1 LHRVAPLKGLHPRYV
16 AIFSYVDQPDMVG
29 APERTKRL
37 YGKVLPIH
45 FERAGL
51 RADAYLD

>member
-1 LHRVAPLKGLHPRYV
+1 MVAK
-16 AIFSYVDQPDMVG
+16 
-29 APERTKRL
+29 PERCQQL

-51 RADAYLD
+51 RADTLLD